1 MSHNNRTAM
10 WGQEEVSHLC
20 EEIKNTTHMT
30 WKNLRDS
37 FEIQIVLE

>member
-1 MSHNNRTAM
+1 MSHNRTVM
-10 WGQEEVSHLC
+10 WGQVEVSHLC
-20 EEIKNTTHMT
+20 EKIKNTTHMT